1 MVAKAGTRALPIFI
15 MVMKYKAQHIV
26 DESCV
31 SCTEIRN
38 PKNMEDPI
46 VTLLVQET
54 GGRSRK
60 NEPVSFGIPFPRGVI
75 RDSSS
80 LSLFNLAGRE
90 CPIQAQP
97 LARWPDGSFKWV
109 LLDFAATVNANTNAS
124 YQLRYSTAS
133 RSTVQERTLSVS
145 ETSEHLIIDTGA
157 AVFFLNRRI
166 CKPFDRIVI
175 SGKDL
180 LDQQGSSFLLTD
192 DREQQYVPYTDEIR
206 VEVSGPL
213 RATVLV
219 RGELKR
225 HSHRALARFAVRL
238 HFYAGDK
245 LIQANVTL
253 HNPRAARH
261 PGGLWDLGDEGSIY
275 FKDFSFHVP
284 LRETEGQG
292 EITWTTQRFQEAGM
306 HSGDSVEIY
315 QDSSGG
321 ENWRSSNHV
330 NRFGKVMNTFRGYRV
345 TAGDMLV
352 EEGLRAIPIVSIKT
366 NNGAIAGAI
375 EKFWQ
380 NFPKGIEADKNGVT
394 FRLFPRQYNDVF
406 ELQGGEQK
414 THTLYLH
421 FCGSGEREPDLS
433 WVHDRLV
440 PRTTPEWYSD
450 SKACMYLS
458 RLSPDEKR
466 ECLELIDTA
475 IEGPNSFFAR
485 REIIDEYGWRNFGDL
500 YADHE
505 AVGHTGD
512 TPLVAHNNNQYDVI
526 YGALIQY
533 VRGGDKRWF
542 ELASDL
548 VRHVIDIDIYHTNED
563 RPAYNGGLFW
573 HTDHYLDAGTATHRA
588 FTKMSL
594 CKMDSKSY
602 GGGPSNEHNYT
613 TGLLYYYYLTGDT
626 LAYESVLS
634 LANWVINM
642 DDGSHRFL
650 GWLDRRPTGF
660 CSASTGYRYH
670 GPGRGSGNS
679 LNALLDAYSLTQ
691 EERYLAKAEE
701 IIRRCIHPNDDC
713 QKRGLDNVERHWS
726 YLVFLQA
733 LGKYL
738 DCKNETGAAD
748 ESYAYA
754 RASFLHYAEW
764 MLANE
769 VPYATVLHKVLIPT
783 ETWPAQD
790 IRKSVIFHIA
800 TKYIDDSS
808 RAKLADKAFFFFQA
822 CLNDLLSFSTC
833 TLTRPIAL
841 LLSNAHVHSYF
852 ESHSED
858 PFQSTALC
866 AFGEP
871 QQFSGQFAELYWF
884 REHLSVALRRLISK
898 KVAILGVFR
907 KRKSS
912 LEFHRG

>member
-1 MVAKAGTRALPIFI
+1 
-15 MVMKYKAQHIV
+15 MVMKYKAQRIV

-60 NEPVSFGIPFPRGVI
+60 NEPVSFGIPFPRGLT

-133 RSTVQERTLSVS
+133 RSTVPERTLSVS

-192 DREQQYVPYTDEIR
+192 DRAQQYVPYTDEIR

-238 HFYAGDK
+238 HFYAGHK

-261 PGGLWDLGDEGSIY
+261 AGGLWDLGDEGSIY

-292 EITWTTQRFQEAGM
+292 EITWTTQPFQEAGM

-414 THTLYLH
+414 THTVYLQ

-440 PRTTPEWYSD
+440 PRTNPEWYSD

-458 RLSPDEKR
+458 RLSLDEKR
-466 ECLELIDTA
+466 ECLELINTA

-512 TPLVAHNNNQYDVI
+512 PLVAHYNNQYDVI
-526 YGALIQY
+526 YGALTQY
-533 VRGGDKRWF
+533 LRGGDKPWF

-548 VRHVIDIDIYHTNED
+548 ARHVIDIDIYHTDKD

-573 HTDHYLDAGTATHRA
+573 HTDHYLDAGTATHR
-588 FTKMSL
+588 TYSKTNL
-594 CKMDSKSY
+594 NCKRSY

-613 TGLLYYYYLTGDT
+613 TGLLQYYYLTGDET
-626 LAYESVLS
+626 TREAVVGLAD
-634 LANWVINM
+634 WVINM
-642 DDGSHRFL
+642 DNGSLCTLGFVDHRA
-650 GWLDRRPTGF
+650 TGL
-660 CSASTGYRYH
+660 ASSTASRDYH
-670 GPGRGSGNS
+670 GPGRGAGNS
-679 LNALLDAYSLTQ
+679 INVLLDG
-691 EERYLAKAEE
+691 YLLSREVQYLDKAEE
-701 IIRRCIHPNDDC
+701 LIRRCIHPSDDIR
-713 QKRGLDNVERHWS
+713 KRNLDDPEHRWS
-726 YLVFLQA
+726 YLVFLQV

-738 DCKNETGAAD
+738 DIKIDAKQID
-748 ESYAYA
+748 FMYHYA
-754 RASFLHYAEW
+754 RVSLLHYADW
-764 MLANE
+764 MLKHE
-769 VPYATVLHKVLIPT
+769 VRYATVLHKVDIPT

-790 IRKSVIFHIA
+790 IRKSVVFDLA
-800 TKYIDDSS
+800 GKYASEAARRS
-808 RAKLADKAFFFFQA
+808 FKHRAETFFES
-822 CLNDLLSFSTC
+822 CIRDLRSFPTC
-833 TLTRPIAL
+833 ALTRPVAL
-841 LLSNAHVHSYF
+841 LMNNAHVHAYF
-852 ESHSED
+852 VSNPEEYAPVDTTGLDFGKPAS
-858 PFQSTALC
+858 FTA
-866 AFGEP
+866 
-871 QQFSGQFAELYWF
+871 QFSELHRARQKVTQAVVGLADAARSF
-884 REHLSVALRRLISK
+884 GSMIHKRLNLSRVQD
-898 KVAILGVFR
+898 G
-907 KRKSS
+907 
-912 LEFHRG
+912 